1 MNTLDSKTL
10 ESLGLSSTQANA
22 RENKKD
28 VLGQSDFLKLMTAQL
43 NNQDPTKP
51 LEGAEF
57 FSQIAQFS
65 SVSSI
70 QELQNSFQQVA
81 TAMYSS
87 QVLQASTMVGRSVL
101 VPASQAEADGQ
112 SGIEGIVELPSST
125 DRLTI
130 NIFDVTGQLV
140 RQMDLGANSAGET
153 TFRWDG
159 RDSAG
164 NAVPGGTYQ
173 IKAEA
178 QFGGEAVGLE
188 TFLAA
193 KVESVS
199 VGGQGQGVTLNL
211 AGQGSMQLAN
221 VKRVM

>member
-1 MNTLDSKTL
+1 MNTLDNKAL
-10 ESLGLSSTQANA
+10 EGLGLSSSQPTG
-22 RENKKD
+22 REGKKD
-28 VLGQSDFLKLMTAQL
+28 ALGQSDFLKLMTAQL

-51 LEGAEF
+51 MEGAEF

-65 SVSSI
+65 SVASI

-101 VPASQAEADGQ
+101 VPASQTDTDGQ
-112 SGIEGIVELPSST
+112 SGIEGVVELPSST

-140 RQMDLGANSAGET
+140 RQIDMGANTGGET

-159 RDSAG
+159 RDSDG
-164 NAVPGGTYQ
+164 NMAPGGTYQ
-173 IKAEA
+173 IRAEA
-178 QFGGEAVGLE
+178 RYGGESAGLE

-193 KVESVS
+193 RVDSVS

-211 AGQGSMQLAN
+211 AGQGSMQLSS

>member
-1 MNTLDSKTL
+1 MNTLDSKAL
-10 ESLGLSSTQANA
+10 ESMGLSSTQANG
-22 RENKKD
+22 RESKKD
-28 VLGQSDFLKLMTAQL
+28 ALGQSDFLKLMTAQL

-51 LEGAEF
+51 MEGAEF

-65 SVSSI
+65 SVASI
-70 QELQNSFQQVA
+70 QELQSSFQQVA
-81 TAMYSS
+81 SAMYSS

-101 VPASQAEADGQ
+101 VPAFQTETDGQ
-112 SGIEGIVELPSST
+112 SGIEGIVDLPSST

-130 NIFDVTGQLV
+130 NIFDASGQLV
-140 RQMDLGANSAGET
+140 RQVDMGMNSGGET

-159 RDSAG
+159 RDSNG
-164 NAVPGGTYQ
+164 NMAPGGTYQ
-173 IKAEA
+173 IRAEA
-178 QFGGEAVGLE
+178 QYGDETVGLD

-193 KVESVS
+193 RVDSVS

-211 AGQGSMQLAN
+211 AGQGSLQLAD